1 MKKLFIFILIMLINS
16 ILFAGMIIPESQLP
30 QAAKNF
36 INQAFTGVKISVVE
50 KETIGYDVVLS
61 NGMTVEFNNKGEW
74 SNIDS
79 NYNPIP
85 FSVLPENVANVV
97 KSTYSDAIMIDV
109 EKIGKNYK
117 IELNNN
123 VKMTIRPDG
132 KIIRHRLDD

>member
-1 MKKLFIFILIMLINS
+1 MKKLFIFISIMLINS

-30 QAAKNF
+30 QAAKDF
-36 INQAFTGVKISVVE
+36 INKAFTGVKISVVE

-74 SNIDS
+74 RNIDS

-85 FSVLPENVANVV
+85 FSVLPENVANVI
-97 KSTYSDAIMIDV
+97 KSTYSDAIMLDV
-109 EKIGKNYK
+109 EKIGKNYQ